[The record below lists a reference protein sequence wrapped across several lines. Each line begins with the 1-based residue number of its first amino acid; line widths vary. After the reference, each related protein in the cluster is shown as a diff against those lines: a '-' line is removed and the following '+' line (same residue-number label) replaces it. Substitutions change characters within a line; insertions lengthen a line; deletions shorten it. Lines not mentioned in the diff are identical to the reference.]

1 MIILTIPLTAPSL
14 NKFLGRSHWS
24 KRHEITTLWYQEIL
38 IAVRKNKIKPITKF
52 PVNIRTQSFFKDNR
66 PRDRSNWITA
76 NKFGVDGLVRCG
88 ILPDDSGEYVWEDTV
103 LPLVYGHD
111 KNETV
116 ITIEE
121 AGEFS

>member
-1 MIILTIPLTAPSL
+1 MKIILTLPFVAPSL
-14 NKFLGRSHWS
+14 NKFLGRSHWNE
-24 KRHEITTLWYQEIL
+24 RHKITKMWYRAIWALCCEQ
-38 IAVRKNKIKPITKF
+38 KIKPITKF
-52 PVNIRTQSFFKDNR
+52 PVNIRTQSFFADNR

-88 ILPDDSGEYVWEDTV
+88 VLPDDSGKYVWEDTV

-116 ITIEE
+116 ITIEVE
-121 AGEFS
+121 EY